1 MNGSTVTTQTLIKM
15 KRAGEKI
22 TCLTAYDYSMAKLMD
37 AAGVDVILVGDS
49 LGQVV
54 LGYETTLPVT
64 MDDMLHHVK
73 AVVRGVRRAMV
84 VADMPFMSF
93 QLGPDE
99 ALRNAARFAK
109 EAGAITPPLEAG
121 RPATEA
127 LTLAVKL
134 EGGGQN
140 VIDAVKKIVDAGIPV
155 MGHLGML
162 PMSAAVFGGP
172 RVHGRTEE
180 EAEKIMREAIAL
192 QDAGVF
198 AIVLEKVPRELAK
211 QITEALSVPTIGI
224 GAGPHC
230 DGQVLVSYDMLGL
243 YGIKFKHVKEYV
255 HLFETVMN
263 AFKTY
268 IEEVKTGKFPGP
280 EHSS

>member
-1 MNGSTVTTQTLIKM
+1 MNESKVTTQTLIKM

-22 TCLTAYDYSMAKLMD
+22 TCLTAYDFSMAKLMD
-37 AAGVDVILVGDS
+37 AAGVDIILVGDS

-54 LGYETTLPVT
+54 LGYETTIPVT
-64 MDDMLHHVK
+64 MEEMLHHVK
-73 AVVRGVRRAMV
+73 AVVRGVSRAMV

-93 QLGPDE
+93 QVSPEE
-99 ALRNAARFAK
+99 ALKNAARFAK
-109 EAGAITPPLEAG
+109 EAGAIPTRVEAG
-121 RPATEA
+121 KPVTEA

-134 EGGGQN
+134 EGASPI
-140 VIDAVKKIVDAGIPV
+140 VIDGVKRIVDAGIPV

-162 PMSAAVFGGP
+162 PMSAAIFGGP

-180 EAEKIMREAIAL
+180 EAERIMRDAIAL
-192 QDAGVF
+192 QEAGVF
-198 AIVLEKVPRELAK
+198 AVVLEKVPRELAK
-211 QITEALSVPTIGI
+211 QVTEALSVPTIGI
-224 GAGPHC
+224 GAGPDC

-243 YGIKFKHVKEYV
+243 YGVKFKHVKEYV
-255 HLFETVMN
+255 HLFESVMN

-268 IEEVKTGKFPGP
+268 IEEVKSGKFPGP